1 MEFFL
6 ASGIDLKFIIKAYTI
21 QILKASIIIP
31 FIIFVLGYY
40 LIDFK
45 ISFFGIIAF
54 FISTVIMSYTE
65 VLFFNTITFSVEKY
79 KLFKNMVFF
88 GNFFLIYISAMCANE
103 IVEFVSGLNI
113 SMYIFIIMSLV
124 AIIFGILTLFSKG
137 QEKIIGSYTYI
148 DMLWKGYIF
157 LYIIFAC
164 ELSKDLLQME
174 KITRRIEWLIANGT
188 RLQSILIN
196 HTVSLWIST
205 LLLLM
210 PLLGITIYKIGSP
223 DVAQILDF
231 FTFTLLSS
239 IIINAVILVIRD
251 MNKYKGIS
259 LRISVFYFF
268 ILIIES
274 MFYSWSNNFILTVI
288 IKYVISLCVSVF
300 VLRMAT
306 KERIVMAYY

>member
-1 MEFFL
+1 M
-6 ASGIDLKFIIKAYTI
+6 DLTIIRIHVKK
-21 QILKASIIIP
+21 IL
-31 FIIFVLGYY
+31 
-40 LIDFK
+40 
-45 ISFFGIIAF
+45 
-54 FISTVIMSYTE
+54 T
-65 VLFFNTITFSVEKY
+65 
-79 KLFKNMVFF
+79 
-88 GNFFLIYISAMCANE
+88 GNFVF
-103 IVEFVSGLNI
+103 
-113 SMYIFIIMSLV
+113 MSLV

-274 MFYSWSNNFILTVI
+274 MFYYLSNNFILTVL

>member
-1 MEFFL
+1 M
-6 ASGIDLKFIIKAYTI
+6 DLTIIRIHVKK
-21 QILKASIIIP
+21 IL
-31 FIIFVLGYY
+31 
-40 LIDFK
+40 
-45 ISFFGIIAF
+45 
-54 FISTVIMSYTE
+54 T
-65 VLFFNTITFSVEKY
+65 
-79 KLFKNMVFF
+79 
-88 GNFFLIYISAMCANE
+88 GNFVF
-103 IVEFVSGLNI
+103 
-113 SMYIFIIMSLV
+113 MSLV

-148 DMLWKGYIF
+148 EMLWKGYIF

-210 PLLGITIYKIGSP
+210 PLLVITIYKVGLP
-223 DVAQILDF
+223 DVVQILDF

-288 IKYVISLCVSVF
+288 IKYVISLCFSVF

>member
-1 MEFFL
+1 M
-6 ASGIDLKFIIKAYTI
+6 DLTIIRIHVKK
-21 QILKASIIIP
+21 IL
-31 FIIFVLGYY
+31 
-40 LIDFK
+40 
-45 ISFFGIIAF
+45 
-54 FISTVIMSYTE
+54 T
-65 VLFFNTITFSVEKY
+65 
-79 KLFKNMVFF
+79 
-88 GNFFLIYISAMCANE
+88 GNFVF
-103 IVEFVSGLNI
+103 
-113 SMYIFIIMSLV
+113 MSLV

-306 KERIVMAYY
+306 KEVNYILSA

>member
-1 MEFFL
+1 M
-6 ASGIDLKFIIKAYTI
+6 DLTIIRIHVKK
-21 QILKASIIIP
+21 IL
-31 FIIFVLGYY
+31 
-40 LIDFK
+40 
-45 ISFFGIIAF
+45 
-54 FISTVIMSYTE
+54 T
-65 VLFFNTITFSVEKY
+65 
-79 KLFKNMVFF
+79 
-88 GNFFLIYISAMCANE
+88 GNFVF
-103 IVEFVSGLNI
+103 
-113 SMYIFIIMSLV
+113 MSLV

-288 IKYVISLCVSVF
+288 IKYVISLCVRVCLKKAFRSLHVPICGRF
-300 VLRMAT
+300 CLNEGGVAG
-306 KERIVMAYY
+306 YGD

>member
-1 MEFFL
+1 M
-6 ASGIDLKFIIKAYTI
+6 DLTIIRIHVKK
-21 QILKASIIIP
+21 IL
-31 FIIFVLGYY
+31 
-40 LIDFK
+40 
-45 ISFFGIIAF
+45 
-54 FISTVIMSYTE
+54 T
-65 VLFFNTITFSVEKY
+65 
-79 KLFKNMVFF
+79 
-88 GNFFLIYISAMCANE
+88 GNFVF
-103 IVEFVSGLNI
+103 
-113 SMYIFIIMSLV
+113 MSLV

-148 DMLWKGYIF
+148 EMLWKGYFF

-188 RLQSILIN
+188 RLKSILIN

-210 PLLGITIYKIGSP
+210 PLLVITIYKVGLP
-223 DVAQILDF
+223 DVVQILDF

-274 MFYSWSNNFILTVI
+274 MFYSWSNNLILTVI
-288 IKYVISLCVSVF
+288 IKYVISLCFSVF

>member
-1 MEFFL
+1 M
-6 ASGIDLKFIIKAYTI
+6 DLTIIRIHVKK
-21 QILKASIIIP
+21 IL
-31 FIIFVLGYY
+31 
-40 LIDFK
+40 
-45 ISFFGIIAF
+45 
-54 FISTVIMSYTE
+54 T
-65 VLFFNTITFSVEKY
+65 
-79 KLFKNMVFF
+79 
-88 GNFFLIYISAMCANE
+88 GNFVF
-103 IVEFVSGLNI
+103 
-113 SMYIFIIMSLV
+113 MSLV

-239 IIINAVILVIRD
+239 IIINAAILVIRD

>member
-1 MEFFL
+1 M
-6 ASGIDLKFIIKAYTI
+6 DLTIIRIHVKK
-21 QILKASIIIP
+21 IL
-31 FIIFVLGYY
+31 
-40 LIDFK
+40 
-45 ISFFGIIAF
+45 
-54 FISTVIMSYTE
+54 T
-65 VLFFNTITFSVEKY
+65 
-79 KLFKNMVFF
+79 
-88 GNFFLIYISAMCANE
+88 GNF
-103 IVEFVSGLNI
+103 
-113 SMYIFIIMSLV
+113 IFMSLV

>member
-1 MEFFL
+1 M
-6 ASGIDLKFIIKAYTI
+6 DLTIIRIHVKK
-21 QILKASIIIP
+21 IL
-31 FIIFVLGYY
+31 
-40 LIDFK
+40 
-45 ISFFGIIAF
+45 
-54 FISTVIMSYTE
+54 T
-65 VLFFNTITFSVEKY
+65 
-79 KLFKNMVFF
+79 
-88 GNFFLIYISAMCANE
+88 GNFVF
-103 IVEFVSGLNI
+103 
-113 SMYIFIIMSLV
+113 MSLV

-239 IIINAVILVIRD
+239 IIIYAVILVIRD

>member
-1 MEFFL
+1 M
-6 ASGIDLKFIIKAYTI
+6 DLTIIRIHVKK
-21 QILKASIIIP
+21 IL
-31 FIIFVLGYY
+31 
-40 LIDFK
+40 
-45 ISFFGIIAF
+45 
-54 FISTVIMSYTE
+54 T
-65 VLFFNTITFSVEKY
+65 
-79 KLFKNMVFF
+79 
-88 GNFFLIYISAMCANE
+88 GNFVF
-103 IVEFVSGLNI
+103 
-113 SMYIFIIMSLV
+113 MSLV

-306 KERIVMAYY
+306 NERIVMAYY

>member
-1 MEFFL
+1 M
-6 ASGIDLKFIIKAYTI
+6 DLTIIRIHVKK
-21 QILKASIIIP
+21 IL
-31 FIIFVLGYY
+31 
-40 LIDFK
+40 
-45 ISFFGIIAF
+45 
-54 FISTVIMSYTE
+54 T
-65 VLFFNTITFSVEKY
+65 
-79 KLFKNMVFF
+79 
-88 GNFFLIYISAMCANE
+88 GNFVF
-103 IVEFVSGLNI
+103 
-113 SMYIFIIMSLV
+113 MSLV

-164 ELSKDLLQME
+164 ELSKDLLQMD

>member
-1 MEFFL
+1 M
-6 ASGIDLKFIIKAYTI
+6 DLTIIRIHVKK
-21 QILKASIIIP
+21 IL
-31 FIIFVLGYY
+31 
-40 LIDFK
+40 
-45 ISFFGIIAF
+45 
-54 FISTVIMSYTE
+54 T
-65 VLFFNTITFSVEKY
+65 
-79 KLFKNMVFF
+79 
-88 GNFFLIYISAMCANE
+88 GNFVF
-103 IVEFVSGLNI
+103 
-113 SMYIFIIMSLV
+113 MSLV

-268 ILIIES
+268 LLIIES

>member
-1 MEFFL
+1 M
-6 ASGIDLKFIIKAYTI
+6 DLTIIRIHVKK
-21 QILKASIIIP
+21 IL
-31 FIIFVLGYY
+31 
-40 LIDFK
+40 
-45 ISFFGIIAF
+45 
-54 FISTVIMSYTE
+54 T
-65 VLFFNTITFSVEKY
+65 
-79 KLFKNMVFF
+79 
-88 GNFFLIYISAMCANE
+88 GNFVF
-103 IVEFVSGLNI
+103 
-113 SMYIFIIMSLV
+113 MSLV

-239 IIINAVILVIRD
+239 MIINAVILVIRD

>member
-1 MEFFL
+1 M
-6 ASGIDLKFIIKAYTI
+6 DLTIIRIHVKK
-21 QILKASIIIP
+21 IL
-31 FIIFVLGYY
+31 
-40 LIDFK
+40 
-45 ISFFGIIAF
+45 
-54 FISTVIMSYTE
+54 T
-65 VLFFNTITFSVEKY
+65 
-79 KLFKNMVFF
+79 
-88 GNFFLIYISAMCANE
+88 GNFVF
-103 IVEFVSGLNI
+103 
-113 SMYIFIIMSLV
+113 MSLV
-124 AIIFGILTLFSKG
+124 AIIFGILSLFSKG

>member
-1 MEFFL
+1 M
-6 ASGIDLKFIIKAYTI
+6 DLTIIRIHVKK
-21 QILKASIIIP
+21 IL
-31 FIIFVLGYY
+31 
-40 LIDFK
+40 
-45 ISFFGIIAF
+45 
-54 FISTVIMSYTE
+54 T
-65 VLFFNTITFSVEKY
+65 
-79 KLFKNMVFF
+79 
-88 GNFFLIYISAMCANE
+88 GNFVF
-103 IVEFVSGLNI
+103 
-113 SMYIFIIMSLV
+113 MSLV

-157 LYIIFAC
+157 LYIIYAC

>member
-1 MEFFL
+1 M
-6 ASGIDLKFIIKAYTI
+6 DLTIIRIHVKK
-21 QILKASIIIP
+21 IL
-31 FIIFVLGYY
+31 
-40 LIDFK
+40 
-45 ISFFGIIAF
+45 
-54 FISTVIMSYTE
+54 T
-65 VLFFNTITFSVEKY
+65 
-79 KLFKNMVFF
+79 
-88 GNFFLIYISAMCANE
+88 GNFVF
-103 IVEFVSGLNI
+103 
-113 SMYIFIIMSLV
+113 MSLV

-174 KITRRIEWLIANGT
+174 KITRRIEWLIGNGT

>member
-1 MEFFL
+1 M
-6 ASGIDLKFIIKAYTI
+6 DLTIIRIHVKK
-21 QILKASIIIP
+21 IL
-31 FIIFVLGYY
+31 
-40 LIDFK
+40 
-45 ISFFGIIAF
+45 
-54 FISTVIMSYTE
+54 T
-65 VLFFNTITFSVEKY
+65 
-79 KLFKNMVFF
+79 
-88 GNFFLIYISAMCANE
+88 GNFVF
-103 IVEFVSGLNI
+103 
-113 SMYIFIIMSLV
+113 MSLV

-288 IKYVISLCVSVF
+288 IKYVISLFVSVF

>member
-1 MEFFL
+1 M
-6 ASGIDLKFIIKAYTI
+6 DLTIIRIHVKK
-21 QILKASIIIP
+21 IL
-31 FIIFVLGYY
+31 
-40 LIDFK
+40 
-45 ISFFGIIAF
+45 
-54 FISTVIMSYTE
+54 T
-65 VLFFNTITFSVEKY
+65 
-79 KLFKNMVFF
+79 
-88 GNFFLIYISAMCANE
+88 GNFVF
-103 IVEFVSGLNI
+103 
-113 SMYIFIIMSLV
+113 MSLV

-223 DVAQILDF
+223 YVAQILDF

>member
-1 MEFFL
+1 MRRDCSLVQLEDMLDRNLFIRISK
-6 ASGIDLKFIIKAYTI
+6 SGIVNLMNVDSYKKGTI
-21 QILKASIIIP
+21 
-31 FIIFVLGYY
+31 
-40 LIDFK
+40 
-45 ISFFGIIAF
+45 
-54 FISTVIMSYTE
+54 
-65 VLFFNTITFSVEKY
+65 
-79 KLFKNMVFF
+79 
-88 GNFFLIYISAMCANE
+88 
-103 IVEFVSGLNI
+103 NI
-113 SMYIFIIMSLV
+113 
-124 AIIFGILTLFSKG
+124 
-137 QEKIIGSYTYI
+137 
-148 DMLWKGYIF
+148 
-157 LYIIFAC
+157 
-164 ELSKDLLQME
+164 
-174 KITRRIEWLIANGT
+174 NG
-188 RLQSILIN
+188 
-196 HTVSLWIST
+196 ST

>member
-1 MEFFL
+1 M
-6 ASGIDLKFIIKAYTI
+6 DLTIIRIHVKK
-21 QILKASIIIP
+21 IL
-31 FIIFVLGYY
+31 
-40 LIDFK
+40 
-45 ISFFGIIAF
+45 
-54 FISTVIMSYTE
+54 T
-65 VLFFNTITFSVEKY
+65 
-79 KLFKNMVFF
+79 
-88 GNFFLIYISAMCANE
+88 GNFVF
-103 IVEFVSGLNI
+103 
-113 SMYIFIIMSLV
+113 MSLV

-288 IKYVISLCVSVF
+288 IKYVISCLLYTSD
-300 VLRMAT
+300 AAD
-306 KERIVMAYY
+306 E

>member
-1 MEFFL
+1 M
-6 ASGIDLKFIIKAYTI
+6 DLTIIRIHVKK
-21 QILKASIIIP
+21 IL
-31 FIIFVLGYY
+31 
-40 LIDFK
+40 
-45 ISFFGIIAF
+45 
-54 FISTVIMSYTE
+54 T
-65 VLFFNTITFSVEKY
+65 
-79 KLFKNMVFF
+79 
-88 GNFFLIYISAMCANE
+88 GNFVF
-103 IVEFVSGLNI
+103 
-113 SMYIFIIMSLV
+113 MSLV

-274 MFYSWSNNFILTVI
+274 MFYSWSNNFLLTVI

>member
-1 MEFFL
+1 M
-6 ASGIDLKFIIKAYTI
+6 DLTIIRIHAKK
-21 QILKASIIIP
+21 IL
-31 FIIFVLGYY
+31 
-40 LIDFK
+40 
-45 ISFFGIIAF
+45 
-54 FISTVIMSYTE
+54 T
-65 VLFFNTITFSVEKY
+65 
-79 KLFKNMVFF
+79 
-88 GNFFLIYISAMCANE
+88 GNFVF
-103 IVEFVSGLNI
+103 
-113 SMYIFIIMSLV
+113 MSLV

>member
-1 MEFFL
+1 M
-6 ASGIDLKFIIKAYTI
+6 DLTIIRIHVKK
-21 QILKASIIIP
+21 IL
-31 FIIFVLGYY
+31 
-40 LIDFK
+40 
-45 ISFFGIIAF
+45 
-54 FISTVIMSYTE
+54 T
-65 VLFFNTITFSVEKY
+65 
-79 KLFKNMVFF
+79 
-88 GNFFLIYISAMCANE
+88 GNFVF
-103 IVEFVSGLNI
+103 
-113 SMYIFIIMSLV
+113 MSLV

-148 DMLWKGYIF
+148 DILWKGYIF

>member
-1 MEFFL
+1 M
-6 ASGIDLKFIIKAYTI
+6 DLTIIRIHVKK
-21 QILKASIIIP
+21 IL
-31 FIIFVLGYY
+31 
-40 LIDFK
+40 
-45 ISFFGIIAF
+45 
-54 FISTVIMSYTE
+54 T
-65 VLFFNTITFSVEKY
+65 
-79 KLFKNMVFF
+79 
-88 GNFFLIYISAMCANE
+88 GNFVF
-103 IVEFVSGLNI
+103 
-113 SMYIFIIMSLV
+113 MSLV

-239 IIINAVILVIRD
+239 IIINVVILVIRD

>member
-1 MEFFL
+1 M
-6 ASGIDLKFIIKAYTI
+6 DLTIIRIHVKK
-21 QILKASIIIP
+21 IL
-31 FIIFVLGYY
+31 
-40 LIDFK
+40 
-45 ISFFGIIAF
+45 
-54 FISTVIMSYTE
+54 T
-65 VLFFNTITFSVEKY
+65 
-79 KLFKNMVFF
+79 
-88 GNFFLIYISAMCANE
+88 GNFVF
-103 IVEFVSGLNI
+103 
-113 SMYIFIIMSLV
+113 MSLV

-288 IKYVISLCVSVF
+288 IKYVISMCVSVF

>member
-1 MEFFL
+1 M
-6 ASGIDLKFIIKAYTI
+6 DLTIIRIHVKK
-21 QILKASIIIP
+21 IL
-31 FIIFVLGYY
+31 
-40 LIDFK
+40 
-45 ISFFGIIAF
+45 
-54 FISTVIMSYTE
+54 T
-65 VLFFNTITFSVEKY
+65 
-79 KLFKNMVFF
+79 
-88 GNFFLIYISAMCANE
+88 GNFVF
-103 IVEFVSGLNI
+103 
-113 SMYIFIIMSLV
+113 MSLV

-300 VLRMAT
+300 VLRMTT

>member
-1 MEFFL
+1 M
-6 ASGIDLKFIIKAYTI
+6 DLTIIRIHVKK
-21 QILKASIIIP
+21 IL
-31 FIIFVLGYY
+31 
-40 LIDFK
+40 
-45 ISFFGIIAF
+45 
-54 FISTVIMSYTE
+54 T
-65 VLFFNTITFSVEKY
+65 
-79 KLFKNMVFF
+79 
-88 GNFFLIYISAMCANE
+88 GNFVF
-103 IVEFVSGLNI
+103 
-113 SMYIFIIMSLV
+113 MSLV

-148 DMLWKGYIF
+148 DMLWKGYIV
-157 LYIIFAC
+157 LYIICAC

>member
-1 MEFFL
+1 M
-6 ASGIDLKFIIKAYTI
+6 DLTIIRIHVKK
-21 QILKASIIIP
+21 IL
-31 FIIFVLGYY
+31 
-40 LIDFK
+40 
-45 ISFFGIIAF
+45 
-54 FISTVIMSYTE
+54 T
-65 VLFFNTITFSVEKY
+65 
-79 KLFKNMVFF
+79 
-88 GNFFLIYISAMCANE
+88 GNFVF
-103 IVEFVSGLNI
+103 
-113 SMYIFIIMSLV
+113 MSLV

-300 VLRMAT
+300 VMRMAT

>member
-1 MEFFL
+1 M
-6 ASGIDLKFIIKAYTI
+6 DLTIIRIHVKK
-21 QILKASIIIP
+21 IL
-31 FIIFVLGYY
+31 
-40 LIDFK
+40 
-45 ISFFGIIAF
+45 
-54 FISTVIMSYTE
+54 T
-65 VLFFNTITFSVEKY
+65 
-79 KLFKNMVFF
+79 
-88 GNFFLIYISAMCANE
+88 GNFVF
-103 IVEFVSGLNI
+103 
-113 SMYIFIIMSLV
+113 MSLV

-196 HTVSLWIST
+196 HTVSLWISI

>member
-1 MEFFL
+1 M
-6 ASGIDLKFIIKAYTI
+6 DLTIIRIHVKK
-21 QILKASIIIP
+21 IL
-31 FIIFVLGYY
+31 
-40 LIDFK
+40 
-45 ISFFGIIAF
+45 
-54 FISTVIMSYTE
+54 T
-65 VLFFNTITFSVEKY
+65 
-79 KLFKNMVFF
+79 
-88 GNFFLIYISAMCANE
+88 GNFVF
-103 IVEFVSGLNI
+103 
-113 SMYIFIIMSLV
+113 MSLV

-188 RLQSILIN
+188 KLQSILIN

>member
-1 MEFFL
+1 M
-6 ASGIDLKFIIKAYTI
+6 DLTIIRIHVKK
-21 QILKASIIIP
+21 IL
-31 FIIFVLGYY
+31 
-40 LIDFK
+40 
-45 ISFFGIIAF
+45 
-54 FISTVIMSYTE
+54 T
-65 VLFFNTITFSVEKY
+65 
-79 KLFKNMVFF
+79 
-88 GNFFLIYISAMCANE
+88 GNFVF
-103 IVEFVSGLNI
+103 
-113 SMYIFIIMSLV
+113 MSLV

-306 KERIVMAYY
+306 KDRIVMAYY

>member
-1 MEFFL
+1 M
-6 ASGIDLKFIIKAYTI
+6 DLTIIRIHVKK
-21 QILKASIIIP
+21 IL
-31 FIIFVLGYY
+31 
-40 LIDFK
+40 
-45 ISFFGIIAF
+45 
-54 FISTVIMSYTE
+54 T
-65 VLFFNTITFSVEKY
+65 
-79 KLFKNMVFF
+79 
-88 GNFFLIYISAMCANE
+88 GNFVF
-103 IVEFVSGLNI
+103 
-113 SMYIFIIMSLV
+113 MSLV

-223 DVAQILDF
+223 DVAQIFDF

>member
-1 MEFFL
+1 M
-6 ASGIDLKFIIKAYTI
+6 DLTIIRIHVKK
-21 QILKASIIIP
+21 IL
-31 FIIFVLGYY
+31 
-40 LIDFK
+40 
-45 ISFFGIIAF
+45 
-54 FISTVIMSYTE
+54 T
-65 VLFFNTITFSVEKY
+65 
-79 KLFKNMVFF
+79 
-88 GNFFLIYISAMCANE
+88 GNFVF
-103 IVEFVSGLNI
+103 
-113 SMYIFIIMSLV
+113 MSLV

-300 VLRMAT
+300 VLRMST

>member
-1 MEFFL
+1 M
-6 ASGIDLKFIIKAYTI
+6 DLTIIRIHVKK
-21 QILKASIIIP
+21 IL
-31 FIIFVLGYY
+31 
-40 LIDFK
+40 
-45 ISFFGIIAF
+45 
-54 FISTVIMSYTE
+54 T
-65 VLFFNTITFSVEKY
+65 
-79 KLFKNMVFF
+79 
-88 GNFFLIYISAMCANE
+88 GNFVF
-103 IVEFVSGLNI
+103 
-113 SMYIFIIMSLV
+113 MSLV

-223 DVAQILDF
+223 DVAQILYF

>member
-1 MEFFL
+1 M
-6 ASGIDLKFIIKAYTI
+6 DLTIIRIHVKK
-21 QILKASIIIP
+21 IL
-31 FIIFVLGYY
+31 
-40 LIDFK
+40 
-45 ISFFGIIAF
+45 
-54 FISTVIMSYTE
+54 T
-65 VLFFNTITFSVEKY
+65 
-79 KLFKNMVFF
+79 
-88 GNFFLIYISAMCANE
+88 GNFVF
-103 IVEFVSGLNI
+103 
-113 SMYIFIIMSLV
+113 MSLV

-306 KERIVMAYY
+306 KERIIMAYY

>member
-1 MEFFL
+1 M
-6 ASGIDLKFIIKAYTI
+6 DLTIIRIHVKK
-21 QILKASIIIP
+21 IL
-31 FIIFVLGYY
+31 
-40 LIDFK
+40 
-45 ISFFGIIAF
+45 
-54 FISTVIMSYTE
+54 T
-65 VLFFNTITFSVEKY
+65 
-79 KLFKNMVFF
+79 
-88 GNFFLIYISAMCANE
+88 GNFVF
-103 IVEFVSGLNI
+103 
-113 SMYIFIIMSLV
+113 MSLV

-210 PLLGITIYKIGSP
+210 PLLLGITIYKIGSP

>member
-1 MEFFL
+1 M
-6 ASGIDLKFIIKAYTI
+6 DLTIIRIHVKK
-21 QILKASIIIP
+21 IL
-31 FIIFVLGYY
+31 
-40 LIDFK
+40 
-45 ISFFGIIAF
+45 
-54 FISTVIMSYTE
+54 T
-65 VLFFNTITFSVEKY
+65 
-79 KLFKNMVFF
+79 
-88 GNFFLIYISAMCANE
+88 GNFVF
-103 IVEFVSGLNI
+103 
-113 SMYIFIIMSLV
+113 MSLV

-231 FTFTLLSS
+231 FTFSLLSS

>member
-1 MEFFL
+1 M
-6 ASGIDLKFIIKAYTI
+6 DLTIIRIHVKK
-21 QILKASIIIP
+21 IL
-31 FIIFVLGYY
+31 
-40 LIDFK
+40 
-45 ISFFGIIAF
+45 
-54 FISTVIMSYTE
+54 T
-65 VLFFNTITFSVEKY
+65 
-79 KLFKNMVFF
+79 
-88 GNFFLIYISAMCANE
+88 GNFVF
-103 IVEFVSGLNI
+103 
-113 SMYIFIIMSLV
+113 MSLV

-137 QEKIIGSYTYI
+137 QEKIIGSYSYI

>member
-1 MEFFL
+1 M
-6 ASGIDLKFIIKAYTI
+6 DLTIIRIHVKK
-21 QILKASIIIP
+21 IL
-31 FIIFVLGYY
+31 
-40 LIDFK
+40 
-45 ISFFGIIAF
+45 
-54 FISTVIMSYTE
+54 T
-65 VLFFNTITFSVEKY
+65 
-79 KLFKNMVFF
+79 
-88 GNFFLIYISAMCANE
+88 GNFVF
-103 IVEFVSGLNI
+103 
-113 SMYIFIIMSLV
+113 MSLV

-251 MNKYKGIS
+251 MNKYKGMS

>member
-1 MEFFL
+1 M
-6 ASGIDLKFIIKAYTI
+6 DLTIIRIHVKK
-21 QILKASIIIP
+21 IL
-31 FIIFVLGYY
+31 
-40 LIDFK
+40 
-45 ISFFGIIAF
+45 
-54 FISTVIMSYTE
+54 T
-65 VLFFNTITFSVEKY
+65 
-79 KLFKNMVFF
+79 
-88 GNFFLIYISAMCANE
+88 GNFVF
-103 IVEFVSGLNI
+103 
-113 SMYIFIIMSLV
+113 MSLV

-210 PLLGITIYKIGSP
+210 PLLGITIYKLGSP

>member
-1 MEFFL
+1 M
-6 ASGIDLKFIIKAYTI
+6 DLTIIRIHVKK
-21 QILKASIIIP
+21 IL
-31 FIIFVLGYY
+31 
-40 LIDFK
+40 
-45 ISFFGIIAF
+45 
-54 FISTVIMSYTE
+54 T
-65 VLFFNTITFSVEKY
+65 
-79 KLFKNMVFF
+79 
-88 GNFFLIYISAMCANE
+88 GNFVF
-103 IVEFVSGLNI
+103 
-113 SMYIFIIMSLV
+113 MSLV

-274 MFYSWSNNFILTVI
+274 MFYSWSNNFILTVT